1 MTPYIKIFR
10 ALAVA
15 KVEYLVA
22 GGIAL
27 NLHQIV
33 RMTVDLDLIVHL
45 KKKNVEAFVQV
56 MRSLGF
62 RSKVPVNPLDFADE
76 EKREAWISEKGM
88 IVFSFVN
95 PNNPMELI
103 DIFVREPRPFEE
115 LFKRRKDVQVFDTII
130 PILGIQDL
138 LALKEAAGRPKD
150 QYDIMLLKEK
160 MDEDAPI
167 Q

>member
-1 MTPYIKIFR
+1 MTPYIKIFQ

-15 KVEYLVA
+15 NVEYLVA

-45 KKKNVEAFVQV
+45 KKKNVETFVQV
-56 MRSLGF
+56 MQSLGF
-62 RSKVPVNPLDFADE
+62 RPKVPVNPLDFADE
-76 EKREAWISEKGM
+76 EKRESWINEKGM

-95 PNNPMELI
+95 PNNPMELV
-103 DIFVREPRPFEE
+103 DIFVREPQPFEE
-115 LFKRRKDVQVFDTII
+115 LYQRRKDVAAFDTVI
-130 PILGIQDL
+130 PIIGIRDL
-138 LALKEAAGRPKD
+138 LALKEAAGRTKD
-150 QYDIMLLKEK
+150 QYDIILLKEK
-160 MDEDAPI
+160 MDEDTN